1 MPEQRARLASPWPGL
16 ALVVLV
22 AAILRYPALDLVPP
36 GLNFDEGGE
45 GVAALDVAHGI
56 FRIWWPIGG
65 GKEPLMAY
73 LVQPLLWLFGP
84 ARLALRLYTASLGV
98 IAAAGTFWLAWEM
111 QALLFGERSE
121 RSERSRRAAFPTGP
135 AFALLAGLGLATA
148 FWHVAYSRIAF
159 RALAMPA
166 VEALAMAWLWYALRR
181 TPAAGG
187 SWREIGWWR
196 FAGAGACL
204 GLGAYTYL
212 AGRFVPL
219 AILFFL
225 VIEAAL
231 ALIARRRPL
240 VVIQWRGLLVAAL
253 AAIAVFA
260 PLGTYFATH
269 PAAFL
274 ERAGAVSIFSP
285 AWNHGDMIGVLIAT
299 LGATLGT
306 FAGLTGDPN
315 PLGNLPGQ
323 SMLPLPLAVCFWVGI
338 AACVWRV
345 GNALRRRTWG
355 AGNGRESPL
364 PALFLLCW
372 WPVMLL
378 PGVLAPEG
386 APHHLRLIG
395 TAAATYAVVAL
406 GVVQLARLVWR
417 AGSHLVPAAAR
428 RLTLRAAVGWF
439 VLPLILFAPVGLL
452 TAQSYFGRWAQQ
464 PELYMAFDVYAVEL
478 AQEIAADS
486 DPDVGYVIPMDQRA
500 AHEARHY
507 TLDFMVH
514 GAKPYH
520 YVPVD
525 DRTVAEQLTRAA
537 DGARTLRVVRWTQDK
552 HMAADEREVVTYLL
566 GTTAQLIGQET
577 RPVYRIET
585 WQLPSTHTL
594 FRLPAPDQP
603 LGVVFDGQIM
613 LAAAHLESAG
623 DRVGVALRWAPV
635 SQMAVDYRASLR
647 LVDPSGRVVVQH
659 DRTLRH
665 NFHQGTRLWP
675 PNEMVDE
682 YYLLAP
688 APPGEYHVRVVVY
701 DPDTLAPLIAGDQAE
716 VTVGRVLVSGAPGV
730 EDGGAQ

>member
-1 MPEQRARLASPWPGL
+1 MPERREWLASPWP
-16 ALVVLV
+16 ALVLV
-22 AAILRYPALDLVPP
+22 ALVAAALRYPALDLVPP

-45 GVAALDVAHGI
+45 GAAALDVAHGV

-73 LVQPLLWLFGP
+73 LVQPLFWLFGP
-84 ARLALRLYTASLGV
+84 IRLALRLYAATLGV

-111 QALLFGERSE
+111 QALLFSARVERA
-121 RSERSRRAAFPTGP
+121 RWGLPVGP
-135 AFALLAGLGLATA
+135 VIALLAGLGLATA

-166 VEALAMAWLWYALRR
+166 VEALAVAWLWHALRR
-181 TPAAGG
+181 APGPAG
-187 SWREIGWWR
+187 SWRDIGWWR
-196 FAGAGACL
+196 FAGAGACI

-219 AILFFL
+219 AIGLFFAVEAIPALATRQLPL
-225 VIEAAL
+225 VI
-231 ALIARRRPL
+231 R
-240 VVIQWRGLLVAAL
+240 QWRGLLVATL
-253 AAIAVFA
+253 AAGAVFA
-260 PLGTYFATH
+260 PLGIYFATH

-285 AWNHGDMIGVLIAT
+285 AWNQGDLARALAT
-299 LGATLGT
+299 TLAATLGT

-323 SMLPLPLAVCFWVGI
+323 PMLPLPLAACFWVGVV
-338 AACVWRV
+338 ACAWRV
-345 GNALRRRTWG
+345 VNAVRQWAWTPPGG
-355 AGNGRESPL
+355 ADSPL

-395 TAAATYAVVAL
+395 TAPATYVLVAL
-406 GVVQLARLVWR
+406 GVARLLQLAWR
-417 AGSHLVPAAAR
+417 AAGRVAPAMADRLR
-428 RLTLRAAVGWF
+428 RLPPGGWL
-439 VLPLILFAPVGLL
+439 VLPLVLFVPAGLL
-452 TAQSYFGRWAQQ
+452 TAQLYFGRWAQR

-478 AQEIAADS
+478 AQTIAADAE
-486 DPDVGYVIPMDQRA
+486 PGVVYVIPMDLRA

-507 TLDFMVH
+507 TLDFTYH
-514 GAKPYH
+514 GTTPYH
-520 YVPVD
+520 YLPVD
-525 DRTVAEQLTRAA
+525 DRTVATQLTDAA
-537 DGARTLRVVRWTQDK
+537 DGARTLRLVRWTQDK

-566 GTTAQLIGQET
+566 GTTARLVGQET

-585 WQLPSTHTL
+585 WQLPSTHTV
-594 FRLPAPDQP
+594 FRLPAPDRP
-603 LGVVFDGQIM
+603 LDVILDGQIR
-613 LAAAHLESAG
+613 LVAAHLEAVG
-623 DRVGVALRWAPV
+623 DHVGVALRWAPV

-647 LVDPSGRVVVQH
+647 LVDRSGHVVAQY

-665 NFHQGTRLWP
+665 NWHQETRLWP
-675 PNEMVDE
+675 PDDVVDE

-688 APPGEYHVRVVVY
+688 APPGEYEVRVVVY
-701 DPDTLAPLIAGDQAE
+701 NPDTLAPLMAGDRAE
-716 VTVGRVLVSGAPGV
+716 VIVGRVLVRGTPGV